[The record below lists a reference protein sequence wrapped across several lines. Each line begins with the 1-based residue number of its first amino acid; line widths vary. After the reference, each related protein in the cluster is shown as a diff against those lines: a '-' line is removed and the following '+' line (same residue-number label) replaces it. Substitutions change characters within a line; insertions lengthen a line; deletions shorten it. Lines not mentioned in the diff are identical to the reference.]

1 MNSQGELEYER
12 LKVLEKMVLYQLYKA
27 KEAILNGETG
37 YQEIKTGFMVEV
49 NRKVNLIRCSSKPI
63 YNLNRANDCRFI
75 GCAGADENLEKLMLK
90 TMNSVLE
97 NLNIG
102 EHEATEMFIQWLGCA
117 IIRIDV
123 YCYRCNFS
131 SNEVVKNLEGA
142 IGVIIMKRTINLIVT
157 DPQILA
163 STIFHQAAKYPKKT
177 TDIINEVVTIINTI
191 STTANKL
198 EFIMPTSY
206 IQNIGSKCCFCCK
219 LLHEYACANPA
230 KRSTSKTKRFKNKKR
245 KIIRKQQRKRKQ
257 RKKKYERK
265 QLSKNKPS

>member
-1 MNSQGELEYER
+1 MDNQSELEYER
-12 LKVLEKMVLYQLYKA
+12 LKVLEKMVFYQLNKA
-27 KEAILNGETG
+27 KESMLNGETG
-37 YQEIKTGFMVEV
+37 HQEIKTGLIVEV
-49 NRKVNLIRCSSKPI
+49 NRKVNIIRYRNKPFH
-63 YNLNRANDCRFI
+63 NLNKVNDCRFI
-75 GCAGADENLEKLMLK
+75 GRCAGADESLEKLLLK
-90 TMNSVLE
+90 AMNSVLE

-131 SNEVVKNLEGA
+131 NEVVKNFEGV

-206 IQNIGSKCCFCCK
+206 IQNIGNKCCFCCK
-219 LLHEYACANPA
+219 LLHEYASANPA
-230 KRSTSKTKRFKNKKR
+230 KRSTSKTKRVKNKKKR
-245 KIIRKQQRKRKQ
+245 KIIRKRQKKRKHT
-257 RKKKYERK
+257 KKK
-265 QLSKNKPS
+265 